1 MDTYNDRMK
10 VRFFDPF
17 PGLSDAR
24 EGSAM
29 PRRKDN
35 CLEQFNTKPLSITVK
50 KQSYGRNSTQRRSSL
65 RA

>member
-10 VRFFDPF
+10 VRFFDSF
-17 PGLSDAR
+17 PGLPITR

-29 PRRKDN
+29 LRSKDN
-35 CLEQFNTKPLSITVK
+35 CLKQFNTQSLSITVK
-50 KQSYGRNSTQRRSSL
+50 KQSYGRNSTQRRSSR